1 MRLGRVR
8 RRDREPAPCDGSV
21 CHGRG
26 GERRHTGSGSR
37 GWTERAC
44 AFDRPPVSPTPGRL
58 LRCREAVMVDVR
70 YVSKRATR
78 IRATSAGLRAFGQK
92 ESGTMKSAITRL
104 AFGAAFGLIV
114 SAVGIS
120 MMSEQAWAD
129 SCAGTTIG
137 HRNSDCLTAA
147 YSNNR
152 QTLSLTNE
160 CSSLGVVTAEVK
172 THNNGPEGLVTGLIE
187 LSNSTPWV
195 YTILRE
201 HGIYT
206 NARCCT
212 TSGVCAITDC
222 DTTNGVINDSST
234 RRIAAISTIR
244 QVR

>member
-1 MRLGRVR
+1 
-8 RRDREPAPCDGSV
+8 
-21 CHGRG
+21 
-26 GERRHTGSGSR
+26 
-37 GWTERAC
+37 
-44 AFDRPPVSPTPGRL
+44 
-58 LRCREAVMVDVR
+58 
-70 YVSKRATR
+70 
-78 IRATSAGLRAFGQK
+78 
-92 ESGTMKSAITRL
+92 MKSAIMRF

-114 SAVGIS
+114 VAVGIS
-120 MMSEQAWAD
+120 ITTEQARAE
-129 SCAGTTIG
+129 SCSGTTIG
-137 HRNSDCLTAA
+137 HRNSACLTAA

-222 DTTNGVINDSST
+222 DTTNGVIDDSSHKT
-234 RRIAAISTIR
+234 HCSDIDNTTGAVITAGNEITNGVVTHTPPSSEER
-244 QVR
+244 